1 MCLQEASVSPLQ
13 YACRK
18 LRCYFRSG
26 LSGSSGFT
34 FYSALPRSFGFTRY
48 SALPESSG
56 FAAPFHQ
63 HSVSA
68 DPVCLPDTRF
78 HLLWPPQECHV
89 SLALGQAPVSPTLGC
104 RRSSLL
110 PAPFH
115 QHSVSADPVRL
126 PARPVSP
133 ALGFSGSGLPP
144 GPPRFT
150 STRFHLYS
158 ELSGSFGFT
167 FHSAHP
173 GGLGFTSTVHFRET
187 SVSPVSPVQWA
198 FRKLRLHLLRCAS
211 KKLRFHLYST
221 LSGSFGIISAV
232 GFQEAPV
239 SPFTVR
245 FQEASVSP
253 FTVHSQKA
261 PVSPLQYTFRRR

>member
-133 ALGFSGSGLPP
+133 AL
-144 GPPRFT
+144 
-150 STRFHLYS
+150 TRFQRIRFAS
-158 ELSGSFGFT
+158 RPAP
-167 FHSAHP
+167 FHQH
-173 GGLGFTSTVHFRET
+173 
-187 SVSPVSPVQWA
+187 SVSP
-198 FRKLRLHLLRCAS
+198 LR
-211 KKLRFHLYST
+211 
-221 LSGSFGIISAV
+221 
-232 GFQEAPV
+232 
-239 SPFTVR
+239 
-245 FQEASVSP
+245 
-253 FTVHSQKA
+253 
-261 PVSPLQYTFRRR
+261 